1 MRHREEE
8 LSLPL
13 RLLSGPLPL
22 LTFDVSSVEK
32 VQQIPGKVTEPGPKE
47 EAGLLAADD
56 LGAHLLP
63 AAAAPRRHL
72 HLGTLLL
79 EPLEESSEGR

>member
-1 MRHREEE
+1 
-8 LSLPL
+8 
-13 RLLSGPLPL
+13 
-22 LTFDVSSVEK
+22 

-72 HLGTLLL
+72 RSHPPSAGPPEGT
-79 EPLEESSEGR
+79 